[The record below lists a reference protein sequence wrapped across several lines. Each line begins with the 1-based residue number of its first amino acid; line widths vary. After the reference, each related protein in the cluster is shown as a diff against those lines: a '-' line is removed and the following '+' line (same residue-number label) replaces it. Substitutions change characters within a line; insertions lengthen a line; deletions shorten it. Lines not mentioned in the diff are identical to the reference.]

1 MSGPHREQLA
11 SALVVA
17 ARTMDKGHTLEESL
31 DAIVTAARTSVP
43 GFDHVGISLTHKNGR
58 VETKA
63 ATSDLV
69 WQLDAIQYGLG
80 EGPCVTALH
89 QEGVVMAEHLKTDP
103 RWPNYVPQA
112 YEAGVRAQMAVQL
125 FTNDETL
132 GNLNFYSTTQDTIDP
147 EAIAVA
153 ELFAV
158 HAALALGH
166 ARKESQLGEALVTR
180 KAIGMAIGIVMERY
194 QIPED
199 RAFQFLIRASQSSN
213 LKLRDVASEL
223 VTQTSERYLG
233 GVRA

>member
-11 SALVVA
+11 SALVAA
-17 ARTMDKGHTLEESL
+17 ARTMDQGHTLGESL
-31 DAIVTAARTSVP
+31 DAIVSAARTSVP

-63 ATSDLV
+63 ATGDLV

-89 QEGVVMAEHLKTDP
+89 QEHVVMAEHLKCDP

-147 EAIAVA
+147 EAVSIA

-166 ARKESQLGEALVTR
+166 ARKESQLSEALVSR

-223 VTQTSERYLG
+223 ATQTSERYVG

>member
-1 MSGPHREQLA
+1 MSGPYREQLA
-11 SALVVA
+11 AALVVA
-17 ARTMDKGHTLEESL
+17 ARTMDTGHTLLESL
-31 DAIVTAARTSVP
+31 DAIVAAARTSVP

-63 ATSDLV
+63 ATGDLV
-69 WQLDAIQYGLG
+69 WQLDAIQYGLR
-80 EGPCVTALH
+80 EGPCVTALR
-89 QEGVVMAEHLKTDP
+89 QERVVMAENLQSDP

-125 FTNDETL
+125 FTNEETL
-132 GNLNFYSTTQDTIDP
+132 GGLNFYSTLQDTIDP

-166 ARKESQLGEALVTR
+166 ARKESQLSEALGSR
-180 KAIGMAIGIVMERY
+180 KTIGMAIGIVMERFE
-194 QIPED
+194 ISED

-213 LKLRDVASEL
+213 LKLRDVAAEL

-233 GVRA
+233 DKPA